1 MSEVNPECKAQ
12 ISPPTK
18 IIWTY
23 LFFCTHTHQSVMNV
37 KIEQKPLVDAAWVII
52 TCCRSVNG
60 GSTFSVCRSCNCN
73 NKLLF
78 RLECYQKKKKKM
90 LTTCHKGH
98 CSFDP
103 SITLELIEHKCSQC
117 SKNSGRCHCMRCV
130 TRICRRVMWPYVLLQ
145 FNLWLTTYLC
155 I

>member
-78 RLECYQKKKKKM
+78 RLECYQKKKKKDVDHVSQRTLLLWPFNYLGANWTQVFTM
-90 LTTCHKGH
+90 FKEFRALSLYEVCH
-98 CSFDP
+98 SY
-103 SITLELIEHKCSQC
+103 L
-117 SKNSGRCHCMRCV
+117 SKSDVAIRAF
-130 TRICRRVMWPYVLLQ
+130 TI
-145 FNLWLTTYLC
+145 
-155 I
+155 